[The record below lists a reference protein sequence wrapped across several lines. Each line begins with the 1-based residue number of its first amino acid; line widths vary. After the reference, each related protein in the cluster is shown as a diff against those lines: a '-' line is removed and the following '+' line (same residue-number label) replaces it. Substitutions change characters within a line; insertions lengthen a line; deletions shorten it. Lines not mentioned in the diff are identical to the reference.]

1 VTSIAEPRREAGPE
15 FVSGG
20 AVGKHPTW
28 VRAVLLA
35 AVLGALALQSPA
47 PWSWLWV
54 AVPAAVAVALLVSW
68 RFGVTALAVVAL
80 VAVAFAVLGSAQ
92 GLWIWWLPAAA
103 LVGAWMG
110 LREEGSGPSAGQR
123 AWMLAPVLA
132 LAALLPWLA
141 HYRELVAAVQR
152 ELIAGDTQLLD
163 LLRQLGTS
171 GERLGAMEKTMT
183 ENAALRRTGLP
194 LVIPTVLFLWT
205 GLLVTAGRALAA
217 RTAHALRW
225 PRLSRASLRDWRLPD
240 AALWVFLAGLALLVA
255 PWPAWAPT
263 GWTLLLN
270 AGLGYCIQGVSV
282 AQSYFLARGV
292 PPPVIIMTLLFFFM
306 IAMPM
311 FVLSTAALGLSDVW
325 LDYRRLEPVPDGDP
339 NEGDR

>member
-1 VTSIAEPRREAGPE
+1 M
-15 FVSGG
+15 
-20 AVGKHPTW
+20 
-28 VRAVLLA
+28 RAVLLV

-47 PWSWLWV
+47 PWSWLWL

-68 RFGVTALAVVAL
+68 RFGVVAVGAVAL
-80 VAVAFAVLGSAQ
+80 SAVAVTVLGSAR
-92 GLWIWWLPAAA
+92 GLWVWWIPAAA
-103 LVGAWMG
+103 LAGAWMG

-123 AWMLAPVLA
+123 AWMLAPTLA

-141 HYRELVAAVQR
+141 HYHELVAAVER
-152 ELIAGDTQLLD
+152 ELIAGDTQLLE
-163 LLRQLGTS
+163 LLRQLGT
-171 GERLGAMEKTMT
+171 GGDRLGAMEKTVT
-183 ENAALRRTGLP
+183 ENAALRRAALP
-194 LVIPTVLFLWT
+194 LVIPTVLFLWV

-270 AGLGYCIQGVSV
+270 AGFGYCTQGVAV

-292 PPPVIIMTLLFFFM
+292 PPPVIIMTMLFFFM

>member
-1 VTSIAEPRREAGPE
+1 
-15 FVSGG
+15 
-20 AVGKHPTW
+20 
-28 VRAVLLA
+28 VRAVLLV
-35 AVLGALALQSPA
+35 AVLGALAFQSPA
-47 PWSWLWV
+47 PWSWLWL
-54 AVPAAVAVALLVSW
+54 AVPATVAVALLVSW
-68 RFGVTALAVVAL
+68 RFGFAAMVVVAL
-80 VAVAFAVLGSAQ
+80 LATALAVLGSAQ
-92 GLWIWWLPAAA
+92 GLWVWWIPAAA

-110 LREEGSGPSAGQR
+110 AREEGSGPSAGQR
-123 AWMLAPVLA
+123 AWMLAPALA

-141 HYRELVAAVQR
+141 HYRDLVAAVGR
-152 ELIAGDTQLLD
+152 ELTAGDTQLLE
-163 LLRQLGTS
+163 LLRQMGTS
-171 GERLGAMEKTMT
+171 GDRLGAMEKTMA
-183 ENAALRRTGLP
+183 ENAALRHTALP

-217 RTAHALRW
+217 RAAHALRW
-225 PRLSRASLRDWRLPD
+225 PRLSCASLRDWRLPD
-240 AALWVFLAGLALLVA
+240 AALWVFLAGLALLLA

-270 AGLGYCIQGVSV
+270 AGLGYCTQGVAV

-292 PPPVIIMTLLFFFM
+292 PPPVIIMTMLFLFM

-325 LDYRRLEPVPDGDP
+325 LDYRRLEPVADGEP

>member
-1 VTSIAEPRREAGPE
+1 MWA
-15 FVSGG
+15 
-20 AVGKHPTW
+20 
-28 VRAVLLA
+28 RAVLLV
-35 AVLGALALQSPA
+35 AVLGVLTLQTPA
-47 PWSWLWV
+47 PWSWLWL

-68 RFGVTALAVVAL
+68 RFGVAALAVVAL
-80 VAVAFAVLGSAQ
+80 LAVALVVLGAAQ
-92 GLWIWWLPAAA
+92 GLWIWWIPAAA

-110 LREEGSGPSAGQR
+110 LCEEGSGPSAGQR
-123 AWMLAPVLA
+123 AWMLAPALA
-132 LAALLPWLA
+132 LAALLPWLGE
-141 HYRELVAAVQR
+141 YRTMLAGILRDFAVNNEQ
-152 ELIAGDTQLLD
+152 APQV
-163 LLRQLGTS
+163 LRQMGPAGQVFLKVTDYSPEGIRQR
-171 GERLGAMEKTMT
+171 GEAMRL
-183 ENAALRRTGLP
+183 LLP
-194 LVIPTVLFLWT
+194 LVIPTVFFLWS
-205 GLLVTAGRALAA
+205 GLLITAGRALAA

-240 AALWVFLAGLALLVA
+240 AVLWVFLGGLALLVA

-270 AGLGYCIQGVSV
+270 AGFGYCTQGVAV

-292 PPPVIIMTLLFFFM
+292 PPPVIIMMLLFLFM

-311 FVLSTAALGLSDVW
+311 FVLATAALGLSDVW

>member
-1 VTSIAEPRREAGPE
+1 MTSIAEARRETGPE
-15 FVSGG
+15 STSGG
-20 AVGKHPTW
+20 AVGKRPTW
-28 VRAVLLA
+28 VRAALLA
-35 AVLGALALQSPA
+35 VVLGALAFQSPA
-47 PWSWLWV
+47 PWSWLWI

-68 RFGVTALAVVAL
+68 RFGIAAL
-80 VAVAFAVLGSAQ
+80 VVVGVLAAVLAVLGSAQ
-92 GLWIWWLPAAA
+92 GLWVWWIPATA

-110 LREEGSGPSAGQR
+110 VREEGSGPSAGQR
-123 AWMLAPVLA
+123 AWMLAPALA

-141 HYRELVAAVQR
+141 HYRELVAAVER
-152 ELIAGDTQLLD
+152 ELAAGDTQLLE

-171 GERLGAMEKTMT
+171 GDRLGAMEKTMA
-183 ENAALRRTGLP
+183 ENAALRHTALP
-194 LVIPTVLFLWT
+194 LVIPTVLFLWA

-255 PWPAWAPT
+255 QWPAWAPT

-270 AGLGYCIQGVSV
+270 AGLGYCTQGVAV

-292 PPPVIIMTLLFFFM
+292 PPPVIIMTMLFFFM

-325 LDYRRLEPVPDGDP
+325 LDYRRLDSVPDGDS
-339 NEGDR
+339 NEGGR

>member
-1 VTSIAEPRREAGPE
+1 
-15 FVSGG
+15 
-20 AVGKHPTW
+20 
-28 VRAVLLA
+28 VRAALLA
-35 AVLGALALQSPA
+35 VVLGALAFQSPA
-47 PWSWLWV
+47 PWSWLWI

-68 RFGVTALAVVAL
+68 RFGIAAL
-80 VAVAFAVLGSAQ
+80 VVVGVLAAVLAVLGSAQ
-92 GLWIWWLPAAA
+92 GLWVWWIPATA

-110 LREEGSGPSAGQR
+110 VREEGSGPSAGQR
-123 AWMLAPVLA
+123 AWMLAPALA

-141 HYRELVAAVQR
+141 HYRELVAAVER
-152 ELIAGDTQLLD
+152 ELAAGDTQLLE

-171 GERLGAMEKTMT
+171 GDRLGAMEKTMA
-183 ENAALRRTGLP
+183 ENAALRRTALP
-194 LVIPTVLFLWT
+194 LVIPTVLFLWA

-255 PWPAWAPT
+255 QWPAWAPT

-270 AGLGYCIQGVSV
+270 AGLGYCTQGVAV

-292 PPPVIIMTLLFFFM
+292 PPPVIIMTMLFFFM

-325 LDYRRLEPVPDGDP
+325 LDYRRLDSVPDGDS
-339 NEGDR
+339 NEGGR

>member
-1 VTSIAEPRREAGPE
+1 
-15 FVSGG
+15 
-20 AVGKHPTW
+20 
-28 VRAVLLA
+28 
-35 AVLGALALQSPA
+35 
-47 PWSWLWV
+47 
-54 AVPAAVAVALLVSW
+54 
-68 RFGVTALAVVAL
+68 L

-92 GLWIWWLPAAA
+92 GLWIWWIPAAA

>member
-1 VTSIAEPRREAGPE
+1 VTSIAEPRREAGSE
-15 FVSGG
+15 SVSGG
-20 AVGKHPTW
+20 AVGRHPTW
-28 VRAVLLA
+28 VRAVLLV
-35 AVLGALALQSPA
+35 AVLGALALQSPP

-54 AVPAAVAVALLVSW
+54 AVPAVVAVALLVSW
-68 RFGVTALAVVAL
+68 RFGVAALAVVAL
-80 VAVAFAVLGSAQ
+80 LAVALVVLGAAQ
-92 GLWIWWLPAAA
+92 GLWVWWIPAAA

-110 LREEGSGPSAGQR
+110 LREEGSGPGAGQR
-123 AWMLAPVLA
+123 AWMLAPALA

-141 HYRELVAAVQR
+141 HYHELVVTVER
-152 ELIAGDTQLLD
+152 EMTAGDTQLLD
-163 LLRQLGTS
+163 LLRQLGTN
-171 GERLGAMEKTMT
+171 GDRLGAMAKTMT
-183 ENAALRRTGLP
+183 ENAALRHTALP

-240 AALWVFLAGLALLVA
+240 AVLWVFLAGLALLVA

-270 AGLGYCIQGVSV
+270 AGFGYCTQGVAV

-292 PPPVIIMTLLFFFM
+292 PPPVIILTLLFLFM

-311 FVLSTAALGLSDVW
+311 FVFATAALGLSDVW

-339 NEGDR
+339 NEGDH

>member
-1 VTSIAEPRREAGPE
+1 
-15 FVSGG
+15 
-20 AVGKHPTW
+20 
-28 VRAVLLA
+28 VRAALLV
-35 AVLGALALQSPA
+35 AVLGALALQSPV
-47 PWSWLWV
+47 PWSWLWL
-54 AVPAAVAVALLVSW
+54 AVPTAVAVALLASW
-68 RFGVTALAVVAL
+68 RFGVAAVGVVAL
-80 VAVAFAVLGSAQ
+80 LAVALTVLGSAQ
-92 GLWIWWLPAAA
+92 GLWVWWIPAAA

-123 AWMLAPVLA
+123 AWMLVPALA

-141 HYRELVAAVQR
+141 HYRELVAAVER
-152 ELIAGDTQLLD
+152 ELIAGDTQLLE

-171 GERLGAMEKTMT
+171 GDRLQAMEKTVT
-183 ENAALRRTGLP
+183 ENAALRRAALP
-194 LVIPTVLFLWT
+194 LVIPTVLFLWV

-217 RTAHALRW
+217 RAAHALRW

-270 AGLGYCIQGVSV
+270 AGFGYCTQGVAV

-292 PPPVIIMTLLFFFM
+292 PPPVIIMTMLFFFM

-325 LDYRRLEPVPDGDP
+325 LDYRRLEPVADGDP

>member
-1 VTSIAEPRREAGPE
+1 
-15 FVSGG
+15 
-20 AVGKHPTW
+20 
-28 VRAVLLA
+28 VRAALLV
-35 AVLGALALQSPA
+35 AVLGALALQSPV
-47 PWSWLWV
+47 PWSWLWL
-54 AVPAAVAVALLVSW
+54 AVPTAVAVALLASW
-68 RFGVTALAVVAL
+68 RFGVAAVGVVAL
-80 VAVAFAVLGSAQ
+80 LAVALTVLGSAQ
-92 GLWIWWLPAAA
+92 GLWVWWIPAAA

-123 AWMLAPVLA
+123 AWMLVPALA

-141 HYRELVAAVQR
+141 HYRELVAAVER
-152 ELIAGDTQLLD
+152 ELIAGDTQLLE

-171 GERLGAMEKTMT
+171 GDRLQAMEKTVT
-183 ENAALRRTGLP
+183 ENAALRRAALP
-194 LVIPTVLFLWT
+194 LVIPTVLFLWV

-217 RTAHALRW
+217 RAAHALRW
-225 PRLSRASLRDWRLPD
+225 PRLSRVSLRDWRLPD

-270 AGLGYCIQGVSV
+270 AGFGYCTQGVAV

-292 PPPVIIMTLLFFFM
+292 PPPVIIMTMLFFFM

-325 LDYRRLEPVPDGDP
+325 LDYRRLEPVADGDP

>member
-1 VTSIAEPRREAGPE
+1 MTSIAEARRETGPE
-15 FVSGG
+15 STSGG
-20 AVGKHPTW
+20 AVGKRPTW
-28 VRAVLLA
+28 VRAALLA
-35 AVLGALALQSPA
+35 VVLGALAFQSPA
-47 PWSWLWV
+47 PWSWLWI

-68 RFGVTALAVVAL
+68 RFGIVAL
-80 VAVAFAVLGSAQ
+80 VVVGVLAAVLAVLGSAQ
-92 GLWIWWLPAAA
+92 GLWVWWIPATA

-110 LREEGSGPSAGQR
+110 VREEGSGPSAGQR
-123 AWMLAPVLA
+123 AWMLAPALA

-141 HYRELVAAVQR
+141 HYRELVAAVER
-152 ELIAGDTQLLD
+152 ELAAGDTQLLE

-171 GERLGAMEKTMT
+171 GDRLGAMEKTMA
-183 ENAALRRTGLP
+183 ENAALRRTALP
-194 LVIPTVLFLWT
+194 LVIPTVLFLWS

-217 RTAHALRW
+217 STAHALRW
-225 PRLSRASLRDWRLPD
+225 PRLSRANLRDWRLPD
-240 AALWVFLAGLALLVA
+240 AALWVFLAGLALLLA

-270 AGLGYCIQGVSV
+270 AGLGYCTQGVAV

-292 PPPVIIMTLLFFFM
+292 PPPVIIMTMLFLFM

>member
-1 VTSIAEPRREAGPE
+1 VTSIAEPRHEAGPE

-28 VRAVLLA
+28 VRAALLV

-47 PWSWLWV
+47 PWSWLWL
-54 AVPAAVAVALLVSW
+54 AVPAAVAVALLASW
-68 RFGVTALAVVAL
+68 RYGVAALAVVAL
-80 VAVAFAVLGSAQ
+80 FAAALAVMGSAQ
-92 GLWIWWLPAAA
+92 GLWLWWIPAAA
-103 LVGAWMG
+103 MAGAWMG
-110 LREEGSGPSAGQR
+110 LREEGSGPGAGQR
-123 AWMLAPVLA
+123 AWMLAPALA

-141 HYRELVAAVQR
+141 HYRELVAAVER
-152 ELIAGDTQLLD
+152 ELTAGDAQLLE
-163 LLRQLGTS
+163 LLRQVGTS
-171 GERLGAMEKTMT
+171 GDRLGAMQKTMT
-183 ENAALRRTGLP
+183 ENAALRRTALP
-194 LVIPTVLFLWT
+194 LVIPTVLFLWS

-217 RTAHALRW
+217 RTALALRW
-225 PRLSRASLRDWRLPD
+225 PRLSRANLRDWRLPD
-240 AALWVFLAGLALLVA
+240 AVLWVFLAGLALLVA

-270 AGLGYCIQGVSV
+270 AGLGYCIQGVAV
-282 AQSYFLARGV
+282 AQSYFLTRGV
-292 PPPVIIMTLLFFFM
+292 PPPVIIMTMLFLFM

-325 LDYRRLEPVPDGDP
+325 LDYRRLEPVLDGDP

>member
-1 VTSIAEPRREAGPE
+1 V
-15 FVSGG
+15 
-20 AVGKHPTW
+20 
-28 VRAVLLA
+28 

-47 PWSWLWV
+47 PWSWLWL

-68 RFGVTALAVVAL
+68 RFGVAALAVVAL
-80 VAVAFAVLGSAQ
+80 LVVAFAVLGSAQ
-92 GLWIWWLPAAA
+92 GLWVWWIPAAA

-110 LREEGSGPSAGQR
+110 LREEGSGPGAGQR

-141 HYRELVAAVQR
+141 HYRELVAAVER
-152 ELIAGDTQLLD
+152 ELLAGDTQLIE

-183 ENAALRRTGLP
+183 ENAALRRTALP
-194 LVIPTVLFLWT
+194 LVIPTVLFLWS

-217 RTAHALRW
+217 RTAQALHW

-240 AALWVFLAGLALLVA
+240 PALWVFLGGLALLVA

-270 AGLGYCIQGVSV
+270 AGLGYCIQGLAV

-292 PPPVIIMTLLFFFM
+292 PPPVIIMTMLFFFM

>member
-1 VTSIAEPRREAGPE
+1 VA
-15 FVSGG
+15 
-20 AVGKHPTW
+20 
-28 VRAVLLA
+28 LL
-35 AVLGALALQSPA
+35 
-47 PWSWLWV
+47 
-54 AVPAAVAVALLVSW
+54 AVAL
-68 RFGVTALAVVAL
+68 TVA
-80 VAVAFAVLGSAQ
+80 GSTK
-92 GLWIWWLPAAA
+92 GLWVWWIPAAA

-110 LREEGSGPSAGQR
+110 LREEGSGPGAGQR

-141 HYRELVAAVQR
+141 HYRELVAAVER
-152 ELIAGDTQLLD
+152 ELLAGDTQLIE

-183 ENAALRRTGLP
+183 ENAALRRTALP
-194 LVIPTVLFLWT
+194 LVIPTVLFLWS

-217 RTAHALRW
+217 RTAQALHW

-240 AALWVFLAGLALLVA
+240 PALWVFLGGLALLVA

-270 AGLGYCIQGVSV
+270 AGLGYCIQGLAV

-292 PPPVIIMTLLFFFM
+292 PPPVIIMTMLFFFM

>member
-1 VTSIAEPRREAGPE
+1 MTSIAEARRETGPE
-15 FVSGG
+15 STSGG
-20 AVGKHPTW
+20 AVGKRPTW
-28 VRAVLLA
+28 VRAALLA
-35 AVLGALALQSPA
+35 VVLGALAFQSPA
-47 PWSWLWV
+47 PWSWLWI

-68 RFGVTALAVVAL
+68 RFGIAAL
-80 VAVAFAVLGSAQ
+80 VVVGVLAAVLAVLGSAQ
-92 GLWIWWLPAAA
+92 GLWVWWIPATA

-110 LREEGSGPSAGQR
+110 VREEGSGPSAGQR
-123 AWMLAPVLA
+123 AWMLAPALA

-141 HYRELVAAVQR
+141 HYRELVAAVER
-152 ELIAGDTQLLD
+152 ELAAGDTQLLE

-171 GERLGAMEKTMT
+171 GDRLGAMEKTMA
-183 ENAALRRTGLP
+183 ENAALRRTALP
-194 LVIPTVLFLWT
+194 LVIPTVLFLWA

-255 PWPAWAPT
+255 QWPAWAPT

-270 AGLGYCIQGVSV
+270 AGLGYCTQGVAV

-292 PPPVIIMTLLFFFM
+292 PPPVIIMTMLFFFM

-325 LDYRRLEPVPDGDP
+325 LDYRRLDSVPDGDS
-339 NEGDR
+339 NEGGR

>member
-1 VTSIAEPRREAGPE
+1 MTSIAEARRETGPE
-15 FVSGG
+15 STSGG
-20 AVGKHPTW
+20 AVGKRPTW
-28 VRAVLLA
+28 VRAALLA
-35 AVLGALALQSPA
+35 VVLGALAFQSPA
-47 PWSWLWV
+47 PWSWLWI

-68 RFGVTALAVVAL
+68 RFGIAAL
-80 VAVAFAVLGSAQ
+80 VVVGVLAAVLAVLGSAQ
-92 GLWIWWLPAAA
+92 GLWVWWIPATA

-110 LREEGSGPSAGQR
+110 VREEGSGPSAGQR
-123 AWMLAPVLA
+123 AWMLAPALA

-141 HYRELVAAVQR
+141 HYRELVAAVER
-152 ELIAGDTQLLD
+152 ELAAGDTQLLE

-171 GERLGAMEKTMT
+171 GDRLGAMEKTMA
-183 ENAALRRTGLP
+183 ENAALRRTALP
-194 LVIPTVLFLWT
+194 LVIPTVLFLWA

-225 PRLSRASLRDWRLPD
+225 PRLSRAGLRDWRLPD

-255 PWPAWAPT
+255 QWPVWAPT

-270 AGLGYCIQGVSV
+270 AGLGYCTQGVAV

-292 PPPVIIMTLLFFFM
+292 PPPVIIMTMLFFFM

-325 LDYRRLEPVPDGDP
+325 LDYRRLDSVPDGDS
-339 NEGDR
+339 NEGGR

>member
-1 VTSIAEPRREAGPE
+1 VTSIAEARRETGPE
-15 FVSGG
+15 STSGG
-20 AVGKHPTW
+20 AVGKRPTW
-28 VRAVLLA
+28 VRAALLA
-35 AVLGALALQSPA
+35 VVLGALAFQSPA
-47 PWSWLWV
+47 PWSWLWI

-68 RFGVTALAVVAL
+68 RFGIAAL
-80 VAVAFAVLGSAQ
+80 VVVGVLAAVLAVLGSAQ
-92 GLWIWWLPAAA
+92 GLWVWWIPATA

-110 LREEGSGPSAGQR
+110 VREEGSGPSAGQR
-123 AWMLAPVLA
+123 AWMLAPALA

-141 HYRELVAAVQR
+141 HYRELVAAVER
-152 ELIAGDTQLLD
+152 ELAAGDTQLLE

-171 GERLGAMEKTMT
+171 GDRLGAMEKTMA
-183 ENAALRRTGLP
+183 ENAALRRTALP
-194 LVIPTVLFLWT
+194 LVIPTVLFLWA

-225 PRLSRASLRDWRLPD
+225 PRLSRAGLRDWRLPD

-255 PWPAWAPT
+255 QWPAWAPT

-270 AGLGYCIQGVSV
+270 AGLGYCTQGVAV

-292 PPPVIIMTLLFFFM
+292 PPPVIIMTMLFFFM

-325 LDYRRLEPVPDGDP
+325 LDYRRLDSVPDGDS
-339 NEGDR
+339 NEGGR

>member
-1 VTSIAEPRREAGPE
+1 MTSIAEQRQEQGLGTA
-15 FVSGG
+15 SGG
-20 AVGKHPTW
+20 KRRSW
-28 VRAVLLA
+28 VHAALLL
-35 AVLGALALQSPA
+35 AVLGVLTLQTPP
-47 PWSWLWV
+47 PWAWLWL
-54 AVPAAVAVALLVSW
+54 AVPTAVAVALLSSW
-68 RFGVTALAVVAL
+68 RFGVAAVGVVAL
-80 VAVAFAVLGSAQ
+80 LAVALTVLGSAQ
-92 GLWIWWLPAAA
+92 GLWVWWIPAAA

-123 AWMLAPVLA
+123 AWMLVPALA

-141 HYRELVAAVQR
+141 HYRELVAAVER
-152 ELIAGDTQLLD
+152 ELIAGDTQLLE

-171 GERLGAMEKTMT
+171 GDRLQAMEKTVT
-183 ENAALRRTGLP
+183 ENAALRRAALP
-194 LVIPTVLFLWT
+194 LVIPTVLFLWV

-217 RTAHALRW
+217 RAAHALRW

-270 AGLGYCIQGVSV
+270 AGFGYCTQGVAV

-292 PPPVIIMTLLFFFM
+292 PPPVIIMTMLFFFM

-325 LDYRRLEPVPDGDP
+325 LDYRRLEPVADGDP

>member
-1 VTSIAEPRREAGPE
+1 MTSIAESRREAGPE
-15 FVSGG
+15 VISGG

-28 VRAVLLA
+28 VRAVLLV
-35 AVLGALALQSPA
+35 AVLGVLALQSPA
-47 PWSWLWV
+47 PWSWLWL
-54 AVPAAVAVALLVSW
+54 AVPAAVSVALLVSW
-68 RFGVTALAVVAL
+68 RFGVAAVAVVAL
-80 VAVAFAVLGSAQ
+80 LAAALAVLGAAQ
-92 GLWIWWLPAAA
+92 GLWVWWIPAAA
-103 LVGAWMG
+103 LAGMWMG

-141 HYRELVAAVQR
+141 HYGELVAAVER
-152 ELIAGDTQLLD
+152 ELLAGDTQLLE
-163 LLRQLGTS
+163 LLRQFGTS
-171 GERLGAMEKTMT
+171 AERLGAMEKTMT
-183 ENAALRRTGLP
+183 ENAALRRTALP

-205 GLLVTAGRALAA
+205 GLLVTAGRSLAA
-217 RTAHALRW
+217 RMAHALRW
-225 PRLSRASLRDWRLPD
+225 PQLSRASLRDWRLPD

-270 AGLGYCIQGVSV
+270 AGLGYCIQGVTV
-282 AQSYFLARGV
+282 AQSYFLTRGV
-292 PPPVIIMTLLFFFM
+292 PPPVIIMTMLFFFM

>member
-1 VTSIAEPRREAGPE
+1 MTSIAEPRREAGPE

-28 VRAVLLA
+28 VRAVLLV

-47 PWSWLWV
+47 PWSWLWL

-68 RFGVTALAVVAL
+68 RFGVAALAVVAL
-80 VAVAFAVLGSAQ
+80 SAVALAVLGSRQ
-92 GLWIWWLPAAA
+92 GLWIWWIPAAA
-103 LVGAWMG
+103 MVGAWMG
-110 LREEGSGPSAGQR
+110 LREEGSGPGAGQR
-123 AWMLAPVLA
+123 AWMLAPALA

-141 HYRELVAAVQR
+141 HYRDLVAAVER
-152 ELIAGDTQLLD
+152 ELPAGDTQLLE
-163 LLRQLGTS
+163 LLRQVGTS
-171 GERLGAMEKTMT
+171 GDRLGAMQKTMT
-183 ENAALRRTGLP
+183 ENAALRRTALP

-225 PRLSRASLRDWRLPD
+225 PRLSRASLREWRLPD
-240 AALWVFLAGLALLVA
+240 AVLWVFLAGLALLVA

-270 AGLGYCIQGVSV
+270 AGLGYYIQGVAV
-282 AQSYFLARGV
+282 AQSYFAARGV
-292 PPPVIIMTLLFFFM
+292 PPPVIIMTMLFFFM

-325 LDYRRLEPVPDGDP
+325 LDYRRLEPVLDGDP